1 MKTFV
6 IAEAG
11 VNHNGNLK
19 LAYKLVDAAKK
30 AKADCV
36 KFQLFHS
43 KELTTIYASQTDY
56 QIKNTKKKQTQ
67 LKLLEKLELDFNKLK
82 KIQLYCKKIK
92 INFLL
97 SFFGVEELKT
107 VKKLNLK
114 VLKIPSGEIN
124 NTPLLKYIA
133 KMKKKIILS
142 SGMANLNEVEV
153 AIKILK
159 KNGLGDKKITVLQC
173 TTDYPTQLKDVN
185 LNAMITMKKKF
196 KVEVGLSD
204 HTTGSISAVSAVAL
218 GAKVIE
224 KHITIN
230 NNLEG
235 PDHKAS
241 LNPKKFKEFVKN
253 IRNVEILLGSH
264 LKKPTKPELKNKRIV
279 RKSIVASINIK
290 KGDKFSKLNI
300 TCKRPEGGISPIL
313 WNKVIGKKS
322 KQNFNVDDF
331 ISI

>member
-11 VNHNGNLK
+11 VNHNGNLN

-43 KELTTIYASQTDY
+43 KELTTIYASQADY

-97 SFFGVEELKT
+97 SVFGVEELKT

-133 KMKKKIILS
+133 KMNKKIILS

-159 KNGLGDKKITVLQC
+159 KNGLGNKKITVLQC

-185 LNAMITMKKKF
+185 LNAMITMKKKIQ
-196 KVEVGLSD
+196 S
-204 HTTGSISAVSAVAL
+204 
-218 GAKVIE
+218 
-224 KHITIN
+224 
-230 NNLEG
+230 
-235 PDHKAS
+235 
-241 LNPKKFKEFVKN
+241 
-253 IRNVEILLGSH
+253 
-264 LKKPTKPELKNKRIV
+264 
-279 RKSIVASINIK
+279 
-290 KGDKFSKLNI
+290 
-300 TCKRPEGGISPIL
+300 
-313 WNKVIGKKS
+313 
-322 KQNFNVDDF
+322 
-331 ISI
+331 

>member
-11 VNHNGNLK
+11 VNHNGNLN

-43 KELTTIYASQTDY
+43 KELTTIYASQADY

-97 SFFGVEELKT
+97 SVFGVEELKT

-133 KMKKKIILS
+133 KMNKKIILS

-159 KNGLGDKKITVLQC
+159 KNGLGNKKITVLQC

-204 HTTGSISAVSAVAL
+204 HTTGSIAAVSAVAL

-253 IRNVEILLGSH
+253 IRNVEILMGSH
-264 LKKPTKPELKNKRIV
+264 LKKPTKPELKNKKIV

-300 TCKRPEGGISPIL
+300 TCKRPEGGVSPIF

>member
-19 LAYKLVDAAKK
+19 LAYKLADAAKK

-43 KELTTIYASQTDY
+43 KELTTIYASQADY

-97 SFFGVEELKT
+97 SVFGVEELKT

-133 KMKKKIILS
+133 KMNKKIILS

-159 KNGLGDKKITVLQC
+159 KNGLGNKKITVLQC

-204 HTTGSISAVSAVAL
+204 HTTGSIAAVSAVAL

-253 IRNVEILLGSH
+253 IRNVEILMGSH
-264 LKKPTKPELKNKRIV
+264 LKKPTKPELKNKKIV

-300 TCKRPEGGISPIL
+300 TCKRPEGGVSPIF